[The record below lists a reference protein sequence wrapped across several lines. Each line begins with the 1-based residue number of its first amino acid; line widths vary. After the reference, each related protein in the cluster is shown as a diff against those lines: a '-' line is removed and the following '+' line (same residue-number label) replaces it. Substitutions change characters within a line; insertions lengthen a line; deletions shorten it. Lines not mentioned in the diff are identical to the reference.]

1 MLIPPGGHKPKKGHS
16 VIHTGALKN
25 LVSGTAA
32 VLALAA
38 AGLTVTA
45 ATAMAASATPT
56 SVSMNTQLKTA
67 TFAYACNF
75 SGYGGSA
82 AAPVEITASLTA
94 PDSVSLD
101 SHTSVTFVTQAI
113 TLPAAVSK
121 DVPALSSMELG
132 ASAATSGTDE
142 TPVEFLGSSGPVA
155 AGATQIPAITALSD
169 PLTFTKTGTALISEP
184 GVVTLT
190 PFVGGKALTAISCP
204 SPVASVINLA
214 VAVTTPP
221 GTVVGNYL
229 CGVPIGEPTSPY
241 QIPVGIT
248 VSGPG
253 RNGTTDTV
261 TLNVPAPAD
270 ASGAGGPTVEL
281 KGSVPVTGAQ
291 HGSIAVAGSNS
302 SKADSL
308 SATGK
313 LALTAAGTD
322 HIGLPT
328 AFQVIDPTGG
338 PTFAIFFC
346 TLNGPQTS
354 TGPSLRVASV
364 PPALATASATPI
376 PSTTPVGAP
385 ATGGGSGPGADVA
398 LAIAGAAGLAVG
410 TAMVLMAVRRRK
422 AQQSAV

>member
-1 MLIPPGGHKPKKGHS
+1 M
-16 VIHTGALKN
+16 IHTGAPKN
-25 LVSGTAA
+25 LVSRTAT

-56 SVSMNTQLKTA
+56 SVAMTTQVKTA

-82 AAPVEITASLTA
+82 ATPVDITASLTV
-94 PDSVSLD
+94 PDSASLD
-101 SHTSVTFVTQAI
+101 SHTSVTFATQAF
-113 TLPAAVSK
+113 TLPAAVSQ
-121 DVPALSSMELG
+121 DVPALSSIELD
-132 ASAATSGTDE
+132 ASTATGGTNV
-142 TPVEFLGSSGPVA
+142 TPVGFQGSSGPVA
-155 AGATQIPAITALSD
+155 AGATQIPAITAPSGT
-169 PLTFTKTGTALISEP
+169 LTFTKTGTALISEP
-184 GVVTLT
+184 GTLTLT
-190 PFVGGKALTAISCP
+190 PFAGGRALTAISCP
-204 SPVASVINLA
+204 SPVASALDVTI
-214 VAVTTPP
+214 AVTAPP

-229 CGVPIGEPTSPY
+229 CGAPSGEPSSPY
-241 QIPVGIT
+241 EIPVGIT

-253 RNGTTDTV
+253 RSGTTDTV
-261 TLNVPAPAD
+261 TINVPAPAD
-270 ASGAGGPTVEL
+270 ASGAGGPTVNLE
-281 KGSVPVTGAQ
+281 GSVPVTGAQ
-291 HGSIAVAGSNS
+291 HGSVAVTGSNS
-302 SKADSL
+302 SNADSL

-346 TLNGPQTS
+346 TLSGPQTS
-354 TGPSLRVASV
+354 TGPSLRVAFV
-364 PPALATASATPI
+364 PPALATASATPV
-376 PSTTPVGAP
+376 PSPTPVGAP

-398 LAIAGAAGLAVG
+398 LAIAGAAGLAAG
-410 TAMVLMAVRRRK
+410 TAMAAMAVRRRK